1 MDTCIWVHN
10 VRKFVNIM
18 FSFVDHFHGNMNFN
32 ALKRKVSQNNQG
44 QNKSFNGIESPPFK
58 QPKYQDKASNLV
70 QQRKLLPIYSGRD
83 KFINEAKQ
91 QDALILVGET
101 GSGKT
106 TQIPQYLYEHGL
118 NRQNNCKN
126 AFRIAIT
133 QPRRVAAISLAK
145 RVSEE
150 ITASCKY
157 QPFVASHQWA
167 NEVDI
172 IGTVLNMGQNILILI
187 RRKL

>member
-1 MDTCIWVHN
+1 
-10 VRKFVNIM
+10 
-18 FSFVDHFHGNMNFN
+18 MNFN

-44 QNKSFNGIESPPFK
+44 HNKSLNGVGSPPFK

-70 QQRKLLPIYSGRD
+70 QQRKLLPIYSGRE

-106 TQIPQYLYEHGL
+106 TQIPQYLYEYGL
-118 NRQNNCKN
+118 NRWNNCKN

-133 QPRRVAAISLAK
+133 QPRRVAAISLSK

-150 ITASCKY
+150 MNASFHSP
-157 QPFVASHQWA
+157 PFNNNTTGNKHL
-167 NEVDI
+167 N
-172 IGTVLNMGQNILILI
+172 TVS
-187 RRKL
+187 